1 MYKFIFTKNWK
12 KYFDKLEKQSKDRI
26 IKKLISIKEVD
37 DIFVYFKKLE
47 NLLPATHRLRV
58 WNIRVILE
66 FDKINKSFYILD
78 VWNRWDIYK

>member
-37 DIFVYFKKLE
+37 DIFVYLKKLE

>member
-12 KYFDKLEKQSKDRI
+12 KSFDKLENNYQDRI
-26 IKKLISIKEVD
+26 IKKLTSIKQSD
-37 DIFVYFKKLE
+37 DIFVYLKKIE

-66 FDKINKSFYILD
+66 FDKINMSFYVLD
-78 VWNRWDIYK
+78 VWKRWDIYK